1 MRLPI
6 LLAVAAFALAGCNA
20 NQAPNASA
28 RTAYGASSADDFN
41 PIKYGQT
48 SGFYAGR

>member
-1 MRLPI
+1 MRLAM
-6 LLAVAAFALAGCNA
+6 LLVAGALALAGCNA
-20 NQAPNASA
+20 NEAPNASA
-28 RTAYGASSADDFN
+28 RTGYSASSADDFN